1 MKGYPSRKQRFF
13 SVRELRLSLALI
25 ILISFLSAVVFM
37 YLIKMFGGSLEEH
50 SIIAFLLVMV
60 GYALVVGFLTA
71 IFTHRFIGPFER
83 LRFELSVILGGDYK
97 RRLNVRKQDDAYVR
111 AFVDDVNKVLDLL
124 EDNDRNEAEVTRD
137 IYLELTSV
145 INKMDSSDPKMH
157 RHKAE
162 LSLLRDKISA
172 YLR

>member
-1 MKGYPSRKQRFF
+1 
-13 SVRELRLSLALI
+13 
-25 ILISFLSAVVFM
+25 M